1 MPLVV
6 ILWFRSLLLVLFLG
20 PIFFCGVIA
29 MLDDGDLLGACLAF
43 ATSWCCF
50 WGGIGRLLPRR
61 MERLLP
67 GLGVGIALFLLL
79 ATGVLFLPQLL
90 LGTS

>member
-20 PIFFCGVIA
+20 PIWFCGVVA
-29 MLDDGDLLGACLAF
+29 MLDRGRPGWAVLAF

-50 WGGIGRLLPRR
+50 FAGIGRWLPQRA
-61 MERLLP
+61 ERLLI
-67 GLGVGIALFLLL
+67 GLGDF
-79 ATGVLFLPQLL
+79 T
-90 LGTS
+90 

>member
-20 PIFFCGVIA
+20 PIYFCGVVA
-29 MLDDGDLLGACLAF
+29 MLDRGQFLGAVLAF
-43 ATSWCCF
+43 VTSWCCF

-61 MERLLP
+61 AERLLP

-90 LGTS
+90 GRVN

>member
-20 PIFFCGVIA
+20 PIYFCGVVA
-29 MLDDGDLLGACLAF
+29 MLDRGQFLGAVLAF
-43 ATSWCCF
+43 VTSWCCF

-61 MERLLP
+61 MERILR
-67 GLGVGIALFLLL
+67 GLGVGIAVFLLL
-79 ATGVLFLPQLL
+79 AAGLFSLPRLL
-90 LGTS
+90 RGAS